1 MLKNIYL
8 KSGYRLKNLNLKS
21 LKTERT
27 YMKDR
32 V

>member
-21 LKTERT
+21 LKTGRT
-27 YMKDR
+27 CMKYR